1 MSNETEIVD
10 LRGRVI
16 RLEAQIEYI
25 YRHFGITFV
34 DDQSLTDDSEVIEQL
49 QKGNLIGAIAAYR
62 RKYNT
67 GLAEAKTAVE
77 NMKARLN
84 I

>member
-1 MSNETEIVD
+1 MSNETEIID

-16 RLEAQIEYI
+16 RLEAQIEFL
-25 YRHFGITFV
+25 YRNFGPTFV
-34 DDQSLTDDSEVIEQL
+34 DDQFPPDDSEVVELI

-62 RKYNT
+62 RIYNT
-67 GLAEAKTAVE
+67 GPAEAKTAVE
-77 NMKARLN
+77 NTKARLS